1 MSSLT
6 EVNSPQVATV
16 VVGPEDIL
24 LELCGSVA
32 KVLTTAC
39 HKPVRHA
46 QMIQSIKTTSLKP
59 EISGFVVFEGGFTG
73 LVVLNF
79 SASAAMEIYQDYMLS
94 MGMDESSLALQHTSD
109 EVSDIV
115 GELMN
120 QIVGDF
126 INKVNMRLQS
136 CVDQSQPKVLT
147 SGRQLTISIDAG
159 LQAPVTKRVA
169 FYTSGNNTFYLEY
182 SMDDTQF
189 VGTADYSASDAHDP
203 DSVIAGHQAS
213 SKAPAAPTISVNN
226 ADDSDALLS
235 ELGL

>member
-1 MSSLT
+1 MSSLSQ
-6 EVNSPQVATV
+6 VNGQESSNS

-24 LELCGSVA
+24 LELCGSVST
-32 KVLTTAC
+32 VLTTAC

-59 EISGFVVFEGGFTG
+59 DISGFVVFEGGFTG

-79 SASAAMEIYQDYMLS
+79 SAAAAMEIYQDYMVS

-159 LQAPVTKRVA
+159 LQEPVTKRVA
-169 FYTSGNNTFYLEY
+169 FYTNGNNTFYLEY
-182 SMDDTQF
+182 SMDNTEF
-189 VGTADYSASDAHDP
+189 VATKDYIAEDAHDP
-203 DSVIAGHQAS
+203 DAVIAGHQSAIENAKITSVS
-213 SKAPAAPTISVNN
+213 SGGS
-226 ADDSDALLS
+226 DDSDALLS